1 MSFSGMR
8 ALILVAA
15 LVCVFASLTISAQ
28 KNQTYSG
35 EIMEGSCVRMGSHD
49 TMMKSHPDMKTAED
63 CTLACVK
70 AGSQY
75 VLYDSSAKTIYQ
87 LDGQKKAKP
96 VAGQKVTITGNLEA
110 DKTIRIVSIK
120 AASLSSTPFSGR

>member
-1 MSFSGMR
+1 MR

-15 LVCVFASLTISAQ
+15 LLCMFSSLTISAQ

-35 EIMEGSCVRMGSHD
+35 EIMEGSCVRIGSHD
-49 TMMKSHPDMKTAED
+49 AMMKSHPNIKTAED

-87 LDGQKKAKP
+87 LDGQKKAKLAAGHK
-96 VAGQKVTITGNLEA
+96 VAITGNLEA

-120 AASLSSTPFSGR
+120 AANLSSTPFSHR